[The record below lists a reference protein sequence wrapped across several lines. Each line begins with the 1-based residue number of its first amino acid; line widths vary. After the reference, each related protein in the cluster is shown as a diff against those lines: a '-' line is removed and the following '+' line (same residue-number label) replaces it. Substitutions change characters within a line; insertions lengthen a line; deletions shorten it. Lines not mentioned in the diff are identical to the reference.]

1 MADPLSPDAFYESA
15 RDFAQTSLQAHNK
28 GEPRRFALDAGTA
41 LEHLAKAC
49 PGARSPALLT
59 DLNGEANFS
68 SLLRLLGI
76 SGSQAAGPLRTIGLW
91 VALERVRALVTS
103 SVSVKDLRTLVEM
116 RNGTVHAAQDD
127 EIEEHLV
134 VAFAVL
140 IALSAD
146 AWNWY
151 RPWMPSITTAR
162 PPKNPSTQR
171 GTASHIARTGTDAA
185 LTITIVC

>member
-1 MADPLSPDAFYESA
+1 MADPLSPDAFCESA

-49 PGARSPALLT
+49 LGARSPALLT

-91 VALERVRALVTS
+91 VALECVRALVTS

-134 VAFAVL
+134 VAFVQHSD
-140 IALSAD
+140 ALLD
-146 AWNWY
+146 AMGRNRAEFW
-151 RPWMPSITTAR
+151 
-162 PPKNPSTQR
+162 
-171 GTASHIARTGTDAA
+171 GG
-185 LTITIVC
+185 